1 MKIEQLKKS
10 LIPCSLPSHCDITV
24 RPTGRRVAGGEGGG
38 LPVIVLDAVGVV
50 VVIGDERRPLQYARA
65 GATAEAMSM
74 ETLAHRLQHTVGD
87 LLPTSGTNRQGTLK
101 RSRRNGRRD
110 QAGRNPTRCTKKPK
124 YRIRACQGRSSVHV
138 SPHHVAVLTLGGAVP
153 VVELHALQG
162 ALAAHTTET
171 VGVEEF
177 VHGSNSRLRT

>member
-1 MKIEQLKKS
+1 MIL
-10 LIPCSLPSHCDITV
+10 LLLA
-24 RPTGRRVAGGEGGG
+24 GRRVTGG

-50 VVIGDERRPLQYARA
+50 VVVSDERRPLQYAGA

-74 ETLAHRLQHTVGD
+74 ETLAHCLQHTVCD
-87 LLPTSGTNRQGTLK
+87 LLPTSGTNGQRALK
-101 RSRRNGRRD
+101 RRRGD
-110 QAGRNPTRCTKKPK
+110 GMTKQEGTQRTAQISPGVGSKP
-124 YRIRACQGRSSVHV
+124 ATHG

-153 VVELHALQG
+153 VIELHALQG
-162 ALAAHTTET
+162 AMAAHAAET